1 MTKKGRGEKREPVK
15 RETNEGARDR
25 NSRGWEGRERKQS
38 KRWRRGRKEREEGR
52 KIEGKGERQGERRKD
67 RIKEG
72 GTDALAQGLAL
83 SQLMS
88 G

>member
-1 MTKKGRGEKREPVK
+1 MK
-15 RETNEGARDR
+15 RETNEGETDR
-25 NSRGWEGRERKQS
+25 SSRGWDDRERTQS
-38 KRWRRGRKEREEGR
+38 ERWRRERKEREEGR
-52 KIEGKGERQGERRKD
+52 KTEGKGRKGERRKD

-88 G
+88 GWAQEACVAGRG

>member
-1 MTKKGRGEKREPVK
+1 MK
-15 RETNEGARDR
+15 RETNERETDR
-25 NSRGWEGRERKQS
+25 SSRGWEGRETKQS
-38 KRWRRGRKEREEGR
+38 ERWRRERKEREEGR

-72 GTDALAQGLAL
+72 GTGALAQGLAL

-88 G
+88 GWAQEFCVAGRG